1 MYLAVKYL
9 HVTCV
14 IVSITGFFLRGWLTF
29 ADSPVM
35 NQRWLR
41 WVPHVNDTL
50 LLAAAV
56 GLAVMSGQYPLA
68 RSWLTAKI
76 VGLLTYI
83 LLGTVALKP
92 GRPRG
97 VRIAAWLSALAV
109 FGYVVSVAVTRN
121 PAGLLS
127 WLGWR

>member
-1 MYLAVKYL
+1 MYLAIKYL

-14 IVSITGFFLRGWLTF
+14 VISITGFFLRGWLTF
-29 ADSPVM
+29 AGSPVM
-35 NQRWLR
+35 NRRWLK
-41 WVPHVNDTL
+41 WAPHLNDTI
-50 LLAAAV
+50 LLAAAI
-56 GLAVMSGQYPLA
+56 GLATMSGQYPFVA
-68 RSWLTAKI
+68 PWLTAKI
-76 VGLLTYI
+76 VGLLAYI
-83 LLGTVALKP
+83 LLGVVALRP

-97 VRIAAWLSALAV
+97 VRIAAWLAALAV

>member
-1 MYLAVKYL
+1 MYLAIKYL

-14 IVSITGFFLRGWLTF
+14 VISITGFFLRGWLTF
-29 ADSPVM
+29 AGSPVM
-35 NQRWLR
+35 NRRWLK
-41 WVPHVNDTL
+41 WAPHLNDTI
-50 LLAAAV
+50 LLAAAI
-56 GLAVMSGQYPLA
+56 GLATMSGQYPFVA
-68 RSWLTAKI
+68 PWLTAKI
-76 VGLLTYI
+76 VGLLAYI
-83 LLGTVALKP
+83 LLGVVALRP

>member
-1 MYLAVKYL
+1 
-9 HVTCV
+9 
-14 IVSITGFFLRGWLTF
+14 
-29 ADSPVM
+29 M

-41 WVPHVNDTL
+41 WAPHVNDTL

-83 LLGTVALKP
+83 LLGMVALKP